1 MPKKGPHQEKR
12 LSPAFVSSNPPPG
25 KYGDGNGL
33 MLVVEPSGS
42 KRWVQR
48 VVINGKRRDIGHGSL
63 QLVSLK
69 EAREKALAAR
79 KLAREGGDPLSER
92 RRDQGIATFE
102 QLARKVHEFKLPT
115 WKNAKHGDQWLNTLQ
130 TYVFPKLGDR
140 KVSDITKSDVL
151 SVLEPIWTTKHET
164 ASRVRQRMGEV
175 FKRAIAEDW
184 RQDNP
189 ADLVKDVLQRKGRG
203 SVEHYKALDY
213 NLVSQFIAELRQR
226 KAWPVTKLAYEFLIL
241 TALRTG
247 EVRGAL
253 WSEVDL
259 EKAEW
264 FIPGERMKAKAD
276 HRVPLTPRMLEILT
290 AAKDYAAA
298 GGALVFPSQRGD
310 RMLSDNTFRKLNQ
323 ATPHDIDVHGFRS
336 TFRTWAQDKTDFA
349 REVVEAAL
357 SHQEQDAVVAA
368 YARSDLFAKRRSL
381 MEQWEAWC
389 MG

>member
-1 MPKKGPHQEKR
+1 MPKKGPHRQGR
-12 LSPAFVSSNPPPG
+12 LPSAFPNNVKKPG
-25 KYGDGNGL
+25 KYLDGDGL
-33 MLVVEPSGS
+33 MLIVDQSEA

-48 VVINGKRRDIGHGSL
+48 LVINGRRRDIGHGSFKH
-63 QLVSLK
+63 VSLK
-69 EAREKALAAR
+69 EARLKAAAAS
-79 KLAREGGDPLSER
+79 KLAREGGDPLAER
-92 RRDQGIATFE
+92 QRERGVDTFE
-102 QLARKVHEFKLPT
+102 ELARKVHELKRPT
-115 WKNAKHGDQWLNTLQ
+115 WKNPKHGDQWINTLR

-140 KVSDITKSDVL
+140 RVSDISKSDVL
-151 SVLEPIWTTKHET
+151 SVLEPIWTSKHET

-175 FKRAIAEDW
+175 FKRAIALDW

-189 ADLVKDVLQRKGRG
+189 AEAVKATLPRVSRG
-203 SVEHYKALDY
+203 SINHYKALDY
-213 NLVSQFIAELRQR
+213 NLVNHFIIELRQR

-247 EVRGAL
+247 EIRGAL
-253 WSEVDL
+253 WSEIDL
-259 EKAEW
+259 AKAEW
-264 FIPGERMKAKAD
+264 FIPRERMKAKAD

-290 AAKDYAAA
+290 EAKDYAAD
-298 GGALVFPSQRGD
+298 GGTLVFPSQRGD

-323 ATPHDIDVHGFRS
+323 SSSYDIDVHGFRS

-389 MG
+389 LG